1 MLAKIASL
9 RSLVRERFG
18 KVVTAMIML
27 PRWRQQT
34 LADLQH
40 FVLEP
45 LIRDRVAA
53 AQRAGTV
60 YPPARWNRPVQN
72 RPHGPPGFEFLV
84 QPAQAWCWFS
94 APSLPE
100 NWAQSAPAAG
110 RKLVSQNY
118 INKIW

>member
-1 MLAKIASL
+1 MCAKGL
-9 RSLVRERFG
+9 G
-18 KVVTAMIML
+18 KAVTAMMMM
-27 PRWRQQT
+27 PHWRQQA

-40 FVLEP
+40 LVLEP
-45 LIRDRVAA
+45 LIRDRDAA

-72 RPHGPPGFEFLV
+72 RPHGTPGFECLV
-84 QPAQAWCWFS
+84 QPAPASRWFS
-94 APSLPE
+94 APPLPE
-100 NWAQSAPAAG
+100 NGAQSAPAAG